1 MSRVL
6 TLGSASVATPVL
18 EWLASAPNRGGQVVW
33 AGPSGAYLR
42 FDGFVLAVTAI
53 GVGRMP
59 NGVAL
64 NDALPTSVRA
74 GLPVRVRPDVL
85 EVGDVLSV
93 RLEGEP
99 WEPRPSTLIDGRVL
113 AERGASILRALG
125 LRTAAPA
132 ERVAAI
138 ARRSGLGDH
147 REALDGSAA
156 LLRWLDLE
164 GEDDARLASARL
176 IGRGPGLT
184 PVGDDLLAGVGFAR
198 VSVGSD
204 PRGLGALC
212 PPDVELRTNAL
223 GATLLRLA
231 VQGRAIEAAARL
243 INPRSD
249 LRDALARLR
258 RFGRTTGSA
267 YALGIGIALA
277 PGWGYRDGSAVGSR
291 DRLDESPSSGLAGHL
306 AVLHDDPAA

>member
-1 MSRVL
+1 MSRVRA
-6 TLGSASVATPVL
+6 LGSASVATPVL
-18 EWLASAPNRGGQVVW
+18 EWLASAPNRVGQVVW

-59 NGVAL
+59 NGVSVT
-64 NDALPTSVRA
+64 DALPTSVRA
-74 GLPVRVRPDVL
+74 GLRARVRPEVL

-99 WEPRPSTLIDGRVL
+99 WEPRPSTAFDGRDL

-125 LRTAAPA
+125 LGAAAPA

-138 ARRSGLGDH
+138 AHRSRLDDH

-164 GEDDARLASARL
+164 GEDDARLASERL

-198 VSVGSD
+198 AMVGSD
-204 PRGLGALC
+204 PRALGALC
-212 PPDVELRTNAL
+212 PPDVDLRTNAL

-243 INPRSD
+243 MDPRSD
-249 LRDALARLR
+249 LREALARLR

-267 YALGIGIALA
+267 YALGIGISLA
-277 PGWGYRDGSAVGSR
+277 PGWGHRDGSAEGSR
-291 DRLDESPSSGLAGHL
+291 DRSDESPSPGFAGDL
-306 AVLHDDPAA
+306 TVLHDDPAA